1 MTISCAGDPCG
12 RRTEVDGRIGQPV
25 FAVNLQGN
33 PGGASRAAIAAI
45 QEAVAAEMP
54 AGVFRTPP
62 ETLHLTV
69 FPIIWARGDQGA
81 DIRRT
86 WAGISADFTRDLEWI
101 ADASPAFEL
110 RGAGLDVMPA
120 AIVLRFERSP
130 VLEALRERISQIR
143 WPSGLAKRCPNLA
156 HMTLF
161 RFETAMP
168 LSPLAEAVAAQAFPE
183 PRWTVDRLVL
193 SREMIYPS
201 LKTAILAEFDLRG

>member
-1 MTISCAGDPCG
+1 MTISSAGDPRG
-12 RRTEVDGRIGQPV
+12 RRTEADGRLGQPV
-25 FAVNLQGN
+25 FAVNLQAN
-33 PGGASRAAIAAI
+33 PGGASRAAIVAI
-45 QEAVAAEMP
+45 QDAVAAEMS

-69 FPIIWARGDQGA
+69 FPIVWARGDQGV

-86 WAGISADFTRDLEWI
+86 WAGISADFTRDLKRM

-110 RGAGLDVMPA
+110 RGARLDVMPA
-120 AIVLRFERSP
+120 AIILRFEPSP
-130 VLEALRERISQIR
+130 ALEALRERISAMRQ
-143 WPSGLAKRCPNLA
+143 PGGLATRRPNLA

-168 LSPLAEAVAAQAFPE
+168 LSPLAEAAAAQAFPE

-193 SREMIYPS
+193 SREKTYPS
-201 LKTAILAEFDLRG
+201 LQTAILAEFDLRG